1 MRNNQNT
8 NLDWESLCLFQALCE
23 THNLGKAALKLGI
36 PQATVSRMLSRLRKI
51 FDDELFTRCAGG
63 LSPTAKALALESKVN
78 RLLAEYESLFEEET
92 FDPVSLV
99 REFRIACADH
109 ALFFVEPAVSAI
121 SKECPGVTFK
131 LVANDEDWPKKLH
144 SGDLD
149 FVIFPFPQ
157 TPEGCRSLPLSH
169 CDTVMLVRKNH
180 PLEIL
185 AKNHRLTLD
194 ECLDWKYIL
203 IRAQP
208 ESGLKP
214 LEIGLPEAWQNRMIT
229 VKTPYFFSAA
239 QMVKNSDL
247 VFTCSRTL
255 AQEVSNDEDFA
266 ILELPVECMHGFTPR
281 LIWHERSHTDPALQW
296 LRSMIVAHGQI

>member
-1 MRNNQNT
+1 MRNHPNA
-8 NLDWESLCLFQALCE
+8 NLDWESLRLFQVLCE
-23 THNLGKAALKLGI
+23 THNLGKAALKLNI
-36 PQATVSRMLSRLRKI
+36 PQATVSRMLSRLRQI

-63 LSPTAKALALESKVN
+63 LSPTAKALALESKID
-78 RLLAEYESLFEEET
+78 RLLDNFELLFEEEN
-92 FDPVSLV
+92 FDPASLV

-144 SGDLD
+144 SGELD

-169 CDTVMLVRKNH
+169 CDTVMLMRKNH
-180 PLEIL
+180 PLELI
-185 AKNHRLTLD
+185 AKDRRPTME
-194 ECLDWKYIL
+194 ECLEWKYIL
-203 IRAQP
+203 IRGQP
-208 ESGLKP
+208 ESGFKP
-214 LEIGLPEAWQNRMIT
+214 FEITMPEAWQNRMIT

-247 VFTCSRTL
+247 IFTCSRTL
-255 AQEVSNDEDFA
+255 AKEVSNKEEFA
-266 ILELPVECMHGFTPR
+266 ILELPLECAHGFTPR

-296 LRSMIVAHGQI
+296 LRSMIVAHGQM